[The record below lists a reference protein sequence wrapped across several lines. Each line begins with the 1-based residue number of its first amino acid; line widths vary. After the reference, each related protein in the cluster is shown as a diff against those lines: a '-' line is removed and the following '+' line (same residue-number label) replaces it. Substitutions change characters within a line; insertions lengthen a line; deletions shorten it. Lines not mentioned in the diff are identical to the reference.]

1 MSQNGW
7 RQLAEFLVSAEPV
20 KNGCATDDG
29 MNSDGNADPAV
40 LEGNG
45 GGASA
50 DKKTQGEDGTEPLRN
65 EIKPENIHADADD
78 CIVDED
84 EDDDEEGAVIIVQDE
99 DSEIPKDA
107 NALVVRVKEPGEY
120 KQRKS
125 CCFELSPIHIITG
138 LGFFAGESEDPYSV
152 TLDTAAVTAA
162 VAAVAT
168 TAADSSKTSAL
179 RKIRIDRPKK
189 EEFEDGAA
197 VTATVAPPLL
207 SLKSPQ
213 LSLQARHN
221 ISPRGRHRVAAY
233 AKRSTGAA
241 LGPSVLSKGDAEVV
255 VFAVRNAVV
264 NPPPPQSHHQ
274 EGHSSLKTVIRLPK
288 TPQST
293 AMQVRGSFIL
303 GGKSEL

>member
-1 MSQNGW
+1 M
-7 RQLAEFLVSAEPV
+7 RVH
-20 KNGCATDDG
+20 
-29 MNSDGNADPAV
+29 AV
-40 LEGNG
+40 HLRMM
-45 GGASA
+45 A
-50 DKKTQGEDGTEPLRN
+50 KTTM
-65 EIKPENIHADADD
+65 
-78 CIVDED
+78 
-84 EDDDEEGAVIIVQDE
+84 
-99 DSEIPKDA
+99 
-107 NALVVRVKEPGEY
+107 
-120 KQRKS
+120 
-125 CCFELSPIHIITG
+125 
-138 LGFFAGESEDPYSV
+138 
-152 TLDTAAVTAA
+152 TAA

-213 LSLQARHN
+213 LSLQARLN

>member
-1 MSQNGW
+1 M
-7 RQLAEFLVSAEPV
+7 
-20 KNGCATDDG
+20 
-29 MNSDGNADPAV
+29 
-40 LEGNG
+40 
-45 GGASA
+45 
-50 DKKTQGEDGTEPLRN
+50 
-65 EIKPENIHADADD
+65 
-78 CIVDED
+78 
-84 EDDDEEGAVIIVQDE
+84 
-99 DSEIPKDA
+99 
-107 NALVVRVKEPGEY
+107 
-120 KQRKS
+120 
-125 CCFELSPIHIITG
+125 
-138 LGFFAGESEDPYSV
+138 
-152 TLDTAAVTAA
+152 TAA

-168 TAADSSKTSAL
+168 TAVDSSKTSAL

-189 EEFEDGAA
+189 EEFEDGAGVGA

-213 LSLQARHN
+213 LSLQSRHN

-264 NPPPPQSHHQ
+264 NPPPPPPPQSHHQ

-303 GGKSEL
+303 GEKSDL

>member
-1 MSQNGW
+1 M
-7 RQLAEFLVSAEPV
+7 
-20 KNGCATDDG
+20 
-29 MNSDGNADPAV
+29 
-40 LEGNG
+40 
-45 GGASA
+45 
-50 DKKTQGEDGTEPLRN
+50 
-65 EIKPENIHADADD
+65 
-78 CIVDED
+78 
-84 EDDDEEGAVIIVQDE
+84 
-99 DSEIPKDA
+99 
-107 NALVVRVKEPGEY
+107 
-120 KQRKS
+120 
-125 CCFELSPIHIITG
+125 
-138 LGFFAGESEDPYSV
+138 
-152 TLDTAAVTAA
+152 TAA

-189 EEFEDGAA
+189 EEFEDGAGVGA

-264 NPPPPQSHHQ
+264 NPPPPPPPPPPQSHHQ

-293 AMQVRGSFIL
+293 AMQVRDSSISEKHICSFVPSIVL
-303 GGKSEL
+303 RVGKVGVSINQPFRL

>member
-1 MSQNGW
+1 M
-7 RQLAEFLVSAEPV
+7 
-20 KNGCATDDG
+20 
-29 MNSDGNADPAV
+29 
-40 LEGNG
+40 
-45 GGASA
+45 
-50 DKKTQGEDGTEPLRN
+50 
-65 EIKPENIHADADD
+65 
-78 CIVDED
+78 
-84 EDDDEEGAVIIVQDE
+84 
-99 DSEIPKDA
+99 
-107 NALVVRVKEPGEY
+107 
-120 KQRKS
+120 
-125 CCFELSPIHIITG
+125 
-138 LGFFAGESEDPYSV
+138 
-152 TLDTAAVTAA
+152 TAA

-189 EEFEDGAA
+189 EEFEDGAGVGA

-264 NPPPPQSHHQ
+264 NPPPPPPPQSHHQ